1 MTKSKSKSNSGTTGG
16 EGGDGH
22 IELNGQGATPS
33 HKSDVKPG
41 KFVNYVPGSYKK
53 ALLRSMAQRPSS
65 NFEGVSS
72 KSTAPNTKK
81 SPKPRSDPAV
91 SSPEADES
99 AVQGDAGPNVPAPAV
114 VEGGAA
120 QSPGGGQSHQSSR
133 TSSAGTSPEPLPT
146 PEVETEALSEAV
158 LRLADLVVPRD
169 GDAKARAKAES
180 RIRRQLATVVRE
192 KTRKTDEGKDVPP
205 SDLPDGVELLSPGS
219 TPSSAKDI
227 KRAQEV
233 LSGVSAPDDRA
244 RAWRAECTSAVSHL
258 VRLLGLSEK
267 QATDLYCSCSAVN
280 GRGVR
285 SVLTAIRSYLAE
297 QAGPDRDA
305 AIASLKKCQRPLIPE
320 TEEFLVQH
328 PRVRVDGFGF
338 RHSPETG
345 EMFALASETC
355 VADGT
360 VARTWTLVGIW
371 GVTEDGRGLVLT
383 DWTVLPEARFVV
395 HRLVNAEDHWEYAAL
410 FGDPAIPRFT
420 VPERRR
426 EVQRQFDEAAR
437 NVDNRTTTPPS
448 VKRVAPVHLGP
459 TVADAVGSVPGL
471 SPAQVAAIVQA
482 MQTPCLNVGGL
493 QATSAGSAF
502 GPSIASAGRAYRVPQ
517 FDEAREFQRV
527 VDKELLADDLSKLPI
542 AVRWRKATERAH
554 VKWPAIQASFRPP
567 PELSDD
573 GLSGDEGDKTGGGG
587 GSPSDSPVG
596 SGSERSG
603 SEDDSDKSES
613 EDDSEKSS
621 DDEDDSDGD
630 PDQGRERRR
639 DKKRRLKAEKDR
651 KAAFNCLG
659 SPGKPTTTG
668 VPTSPFVVVG
678 GNDPTTKLER
688 WTSGRSSNNAGFNW
702 KAYQHHKQL
711 YDAYMDAY
719 GEEAPRTFRSIIG
732 PLLIPKVCND
742 CGLKR
747 SNWKTLSDAT
757 IILAIERK
765 LRPTKSSSFA
775 ADLKKI
781 YFETAKQSAAS
792 RNGAAEPLGER
803 FALFTEKY
811 LAKVAEAEDAGRP
824 IKERLVMKYFLE
836 QLKDE
841 EDLKDWLAEE
851 KFRSLA
857 YTIKRLTRK
866 LKEHEGWLKGKTAPD
881 RSADT
886 DESNGRGSGGGGSD
900 SGAGG
905 GAARGRYGQ
914 RGGRLN
920 SSVATENAEAG
931 GTYIKSDDDIV
942 MSVATAV
949 EVALKKPMEAL
960 VNLMKA
966 TDAGRLNAQQP
977 AGSKTQASG
986 DRGESW
992 HVPSEHVV
1000 CYKVPCN
1007 AKFCQKCGKHG
1018 HVRAEC
1024 KVPDS
1029 EPRANKQGYWCDNNK
1044 GEALKPIYRENRGAF
1059 GTRNVPGSPAT
1070 AGSYR
1075 FGGPPGG
1082 SGRQA
1087 ARTNATQTSGGEC
1100 L

>member
-1 MTKSKSKSNSGTTGG
+1 MTKIKMKNQAKVQG
-16 EGGDGH
+16 EVVSGH
-22 IELNGQGATPS
+22 IELNGQGPTPS
-33 HKSDVKPG
+33 HKSVKP
-41 KFVNYVPGSYKK
+41 VRAEDVIPGSYKK
-53 ALLRSMAQRPSS
+53 ALLKSMAKQAMVGS
-65 NFEGVSS
+65 GVQSG
-72 KSTAPNTKK
+72 TKHG
-81 SPKPRSDPAV
+81 A
-91 SSPEADES
+91 ES
-99 AVQGDAGPNVPAPAV
+99 AKSAAPKVRSAEKKKRLKVPREGGDAPESDVAPNVPSPAS
-114 VEGGAA
+114 VEGGAGHSSGA
-120 QSPGGGQSHQSSR
+120 SQSPPPSRTPSVASSR
-133 TSSAGTSPEPLPT
+133 EPQQK
-146 PEVETEALSEAV
+146 PEVETEALTETI

-169 GDAKARAKAES
+169 GDAKAREKAEL
-180 RIRRQLATVVRE
+180 RIRQQLATVVRE
-192 KTRKTDEGKDVPP
+192 KARKPDEEQDGPP
-205 SDLPDGVELLSPGS
+205 PVLPEGIDLVTPGP
-219 TPSSAKDI
+219 TPISANNI
-227 KRAQEV
+227 KRAQEM
-233 LSGVSAPDDRA
+233 LSGGSALGNRA
-244 RAWRAECTSAVSHL
+244 TAWRAECTLAASHL
-258 VRLLGLSEK
+258 VRLLGLSDK

-285 SVLTAIRSYLAE
+285 SIITAIRNYLAE
-297 QAGPDRDA
+297 QDGPDREA
-305 AIASLKKCQRPLIPE
+305 AVANLKKKCQGPAVAE
-320 TEEFLVQH
+320 TEEFLDRH

-338 RHSPETG
+338 RHLPLTG
-345 EMFALASETC
+345 EIFALSSETC
-355 VADGT
+355 AADGV
-360 VARTWTLVGIW
+360 VARTWTMVGIW
-371 GVTEDGRGLVLT
+371 GVTEDGYGLLNF

-395 HRLVNAEDHWEYAAL
+395 HRLVDAEDTWEYAAL
-410 FGDPAIPRFT
+410 FGDPALPRFT

-437 NVDNRTTTPPS
+437 NVDNQTP
-448 VKRVAPVHLGP
+448 APTPTRRITPTLLGP
-459 TVADAVGSVPGL
+459 TVADTVGSVPGL

-482 MQTPCLNVGGL
+482 MQ
-493 QATSAGSAF
+493 ATSAGPAVK
-502 GPSIASAGRAYRVPQ
+502 PNLASAGKAYRVPP

-527 VDKELLADDLSKLPI
+527 VDTELMADDLSGLPI
-542 AVRWRKATERAH
+542 AVRWRKATERAQ
-554 VKWPAIQASFRPP
+554 VKWPVIRASFCQPV
-567 PELSDD
+567 ELNDD
-573 GLSGDEGDKTGGGG
+573 GLSDEVGEETGKGSD
-587 GSPSDSPVG
+587 SPSDV
-596 SGSERSG
+596 SEP
-603 SEDDSDKSES
+603 SES
-613 EDDSEKSS
+613 EDDSEESGSEDNSEQSS
-621 DDEDDSDGD
+621 DDESDDD
-630 PDQGRERRR
+630 PDRGRERRR
-639 DKKRRLKAEKDR
+639 DKKRRMKAEKDR
-651 KAAFNCLG
+651 KAAFNSLG
-659 SPGKPTTTG
+659 SPGKPKTAG
-668 VPTSPFVVVG
+668 APTSPFVVVG

-757 IILAIERK
+757 IILAIEKK

-775 ADLKKI
+775 ADLKRI

-866 LKEHEGWLKGKTAPD
+866 LKEHEGWLKGKTAPGS
-881 RSADT
+881 SADT
-886 DESNGRGSGGGGSD
+886 SDASGRSGGSSGVGEG
-900 SGAGG
+900 GAGG
-905 GAARGRYGQ
+905 GTARGRYAQ
-914 RGGRLN
+914 RGGRVNFSL
-920 SSVATENAEAG
+920 ATEPTETG
-931 GTYIKSDDDIV
+931 GTLSKSDDDIV

-966 TDAGRLNAQQP
+966 TDAARLNAQQA
-977 AGSKTQASG
+977 AGSNVKTSG

-1029 EPRANKQGYWCDNNK
+1029 DPRANKQGYWCENNK
-1044 GEALKPIYRENRGAF
+1044 GDALKPIYRENRA
-1059 GTRNVPGSPAT
+1059 PGNPAA

-1075 FGGPPGG
+1075 FGGPSGS

-1087 ARTNATQTSGGEC
+1087 ARTNATQTASGQC

>member
-1 MTKSKSKSNSGTTGG
+1 MKKKQTIQAQVQG
-16 EGGDGH
+16 EVAQGH
-22 IELNGQGATPS
+22 IELNGQGPVPS
-33 HKSDVKPG
+33 HKSVKPG
-41 KFVNYVPGSYKK
+41 RAEDFIPGSYKK
-53 ALLRSMAQRPSS
+53 ALLKSMAKQAMVGS
-65 NFEGVSS
+65 GVRTGAKPGEESAN
-72 KSTAPNTKK
+72 STAPRIKSAEKK
-81 SPKPRSDPAV
+81 KKIKARREGGDAPNEPRSPNRSGPSPKTDQSAVQSDVSSPASVEGSAGHSSVESQSPPLSGMPSVATSPKPP
-91 SSPEADES
+91 
-99 AVQGDAGPNVPAPAV
+99 QK
-114 VEGGAA
+114 
-120 QSPGGGQSHQSSR
+120 
-133 TSSAGTSPEPLPT
+133 
-146 PEVETEALSEAV
+146 PEVETEVLSEAV

-169 GDAKARAKAES
+169 GDAKARASAEL

-192 KTRKTDEGKDVPP
+192 KVHKSDEEKDGPRTV
-205 SDLPDGVELLSPGS
+205 LPDGIELVIPGS
-219 TPSSAKDI
+219 TPMSANNI
-227 KRAQEV
+227 KRAQEM
-233 LSGVSAPDDRA
+233 LSGGSTPDGRA
-244 RAWRAECTSAVSHL
+244 TAWRAECTLATSHL
-258 VRLLGLSEK
+258 MRLLGLSEK

-285 SVLTAIRSYLAE
+285 SILTAIRNYLAE
-297 QAGPDRDA
+297 QNDPARDA
-305 AIASLKKCQRPLIPE
+305 AISDLKKCQGPAVAE
-320 TEEFLVQH
+320 TEEFLVRH

-338 RHSPETG
+338 RHSPLTG
-345 EMFALASETC
+345 EMFALSSETC
-355 VADGT
+355 ATNGAA
-360 VARTWTLVGIW
+360 ARTWTSVGIW
-371 GVTEDGRGLVLT
+371 GVTEDGCGLLVT

-395 HRLVNAEDHWEYAAL
+395 HRLVDAEDNWEYAAL
-410 FGDPAIPRFT
+410 FGDPALPRFT
-420 VPERRR
+420 VLERRR

-437 NVDNRTTTPPS
+437 NVDNQTPAPAS
-448 VKRVAPVHLGP
+448 TKRVTPTLLGP
-459 TVADAVGSVPGL
+459 PVADAVGSVPGL

-482 MQTPCLNVGGL
+482 MQ
-493 QATSAGSAF
+493 ATIAGPAVV
-502 GPSIASAGRAYRVPQ
+502 PNLASAGRAYRVPP

-527 VDKELLADDLSKLPI
+527 VDSELMADDLSQLPI
-542 AVRWRKATERAH
+542 AVRWRKATERAQ
-554 VKWPAIQASFRPP
+554 VKWPVIRASFRQPV
-567 PELSDD
+567 ELDDD
-573 GLSGDEGDKTGGGG
+573 GQSDEEGDETGKGSD
-587 GSPSDSPVG
+587 SPSDP
-596 SGSERSG
+596 SGPSENEED
-603 SEDDSDKSES
+603 SEESES

-621 DDEDDSDGD
+621 GDDSDSD
-630 PDQGRERRR
+630 PDRCRERRR

-651 KAAFNCLG
+651 KAAFNSLG
-659 SPGKPTTTG
+659 SPGKPNTAG
-668 VPTSPFVVVG
+668 APTSPFVVVG

-702 KAYQHHKQL
+702 KAYKHHKEL
-711 YDAYMDAY
+711 YDAYMDAH
-719 GEEAPRTFRSIIG
+719 GDSAPRTFRSIIG

-742 CGLKR
+742 CGLQR

-757 IILAIERK
+757 IILAIEKK

-792 RNGAAEPLGER
+792 RSGAPEPLGER

-824 IKERLVMKYFLE
+824 VKERLVMKYFLE

-866 LKEHEGWLKGKTAPD
+866 LKEHEGWLKGKTMPGNSSDAGEA
-881 RSADT
+881 S
-886 DESNGRGSGGGGSD
+886 GRSGGNGSVGE
-900 SGAGG
+900 SSVGG
-905 GAARGRYGQ
+905 GASRGRYSQ

-920 SSVATENAEAG
+920 SSAAAELTETG
-931 GTYIKSDDDIV
+931 GTHPKSDDDIV

-966 TDAGRLNAQQP
+966 TEAARLNAQQP
-977 AGSKTQASG
+977 VVSNLKTSG

-1018 HVRAEC
+1018 HVRTEC

-1029 EPRANKQGYWCDNNK
+1029 EPRANKQGYWCENNK
-1044 GEALKPIYRENRGAF
+1044 GDALKPIYRDNRA
-1059 GTRNVPGSPAT
+1059 PGSPAA

-1075 FGGPPGG
+1075 FGGPPGS

-1087 ARTNATQTSGGEC
+1087 ARTNATQTAGGQC